1 MIKVSV
7 IVPVYNS
14 EKYLKTCID
23 SLLNQTFE
31 DIEIIL
37 INDESTDNSLDIL
50 LDYEWNYP
58 NKIKVIDGSHK
69 GAGHARNIG
78 IDLAQGEYIMFV
90 DSDDFIQKD
99 TIKKAYE
106 CAVSTNADIVRY
118 DFNRVFNNKKFS
130 SMILYPNLK
139 ENTKNIHKL
148 EDNYLLRE
156 NLGPCNKLF
165 SRKIIGDSRFPEDIL
180 FEDAPFV
187 LEKIIKA
194 DKIVHLNDSLYNYTF
209 NPNSIMGKNL
219 FHKNEKILDILKSM
233 DMIDDSSKELSEYIN
248 SIKLIN
254 CIHIFNDTI
263 LWKELSIEE
272 KRNLYTYLIELV
284 KMKYG
289 NLEDNYGYNYVKE
302 NDSFFRKRMQIMMR
316 YFIKDNLVTEK
327 DENKVYLYVN
337 DILKN

>member
-1 MIKVSV
+1 M
-7 IVPVYNS
+7 Y
-14 EKYLKTCID
+14 
-23 SLLNQTFE
+23 
-31 DIEIIL
+31 
-37 INDESTDNSLDIL
+37 
-50 LDYEWNYP
+50 
-58 NKIKVIDGSHK
+58 
-69 GAGHARNIG
+69 
-78 IDLAQGEYIMFV
+78 
-90 DSDDFIQKD
+90 
-99 TIKKAYE
+99 
-106 CAVSTNADIVRY
+106 
-118 DFNRVFNNKKFS
+118 
-130 SMILYPNLK
+130 
-139 ENTKNIHKL
+139 
-148 EDNYLLRE
+148 
-156 NLGPCNKLF
+156 
-165 SRKIIGDSRFPEDIL
+165 
-180 FEDAPFV
+180 
-187 LEKIIKA
+187 
-194 DKIVHLNDSLYNYTF
+194 LNDSLYNYTF